1 MRQFQSALS
10 GSVTMKNHPAQ
21 GRRHAVLF
29 SAALSAGLLM
39 SGASAGAPLGAQAAG
54 QRTAFVTFPIPVH
67 VEGPTRGLFVQ
78 VVREASDLAK
88 LSTIHIEV
96 MPPPRALRS
105 FGAGES
111 DALFPALDVS
121 FEDGSPIVRTAEALD
136 CKEDFVFT
144 RKGAPA
150 YATLDELRGRRVGIT
165 RGYPYAREVTNNKNF
180 VIEEALSD
188 EANIHK
194 LLAGRI
200 DAFVLDEKTGIK
212 AFESL
217 ELKAQMQYDPS
228 SPVSRQEVYVAFR
241 NTPSGRVLARQFSDG
256 MRKLK
261 LSGRYQAIT
270 KGITF
275 AAGCSGR

>member
-1 MRQFQSALS
+1 
-10 GSVTMKNHPAQ
+10 MKNHPAL
-21 GRRHAVLF
+21 GKRDAVLL
-29 SAALSAGLLM
+29 SAALWACLLM
-39 SGASAGAPLGAQAAG
+39 AGVLVGAPAGAQVPA

-88 LSTIHIEV
+88 LPTIHIEV

-121 FEDGSPIVRTAEALD
+121 VEPGSPIVRTTEALD

-144 RKGAPA
+144 RKGAQA
-150 YATLDELRGRRVGIT
+150 YTTLDELRGKRVGIT
-165 RGYPYAREVTNNKNF
+165 RGYPYAREVTANKNF
-180 VIEEALSD
+180 VIDEALSD
-188 EANIHK
+188 EANIRK
-194 LLAGRI
+194 LMAGRI
-200 DAFVLDEKTGIK
+200 DAFVLDEKTGLK
-212 AFESL
+212 AFEAL
-217 ELKAQMQYDPS
+217 ELTAQMQYDPS
-228 SPVSRQEVYVAFR
+228 KPVSRQEVYVAFR
-241 NTPSGRVLARQFSDG
+241 DTPGGRVLAKQFSDG
-256 MRKLK
+256 LRKLK
-261 LSGRYQAIT
+261 SSGRYQAIT